1 MSKKTKNINHEI
13 HRQLLESLQES
24 ILLNKESMDE
34 FELAKQYYEGNQL
47 DPYTLSVLESRGQPP
62 LYENLYAMLGEKLLG
77 YKINASVELQAIGF
91 QKEDRATAEIL
102 TNILKSITQTKEYQI
117 TKQQCDLDLMLG
129 ICACE
134 IWLKESANK
143 EDIYIS
149 IRHIPLYSLYIDPY
163 SQKED
168 ASDAKY
174 FHKVLFMDSE
184 EAKKRYGDK
193 EFKEYSSQGTNS
205 RKRVRFYESFVKDIE
220 NNTYDRYIWN
230 DNCVISFEKNPF
242 DISFCPIIVRKLYI
256 DSKNRFYGIFRN
268 IKPFQDY
275 INFAE
280 NRMANM
286 LGSQKILY
294 ERSAIYNADEFA
306 KQVSLDN
313 AVVGVEDGALAS
325 NKIIFQNHS
334 NDLMALSQKSEQK
347 RALAKMQIGFN
358 DEALGQNMS
367 RASGVVVQQ
376 RTNAGLVGIQRF
388 LMSSDLFDKQVFSC
402 CVELITKYF
411 TTNQVFRIVE
421 QDVFEEYFEIN
432 GKDGKNKIQVGHYD
446 INIESKPKN
455 NSNREERF
463 TQWVELIKSGFIPQ
477 EMMED
482 IIPLVL
488 DDSDSSVASQ
498 VRKLYMKKKEEE
510 AQNANNEM
518 AQQMQE
524 LQMKMQELQMQVL
537 QATAMEKEAKAM
549 KYQAQANDPD
559 IKLPKGDK

>member
-1 MSKKTKNINHEI
+1 MKKDTETHTKLI
-13 HRQLLESLQES
+13 ESLHES

-47 DPYTLSVLESRGQPP
+47 DPYTLSILESRGQPP

-77 YKINASVELQAIGF
+77 YKINANVELQAIGF

-134 IWLKESANK
+134 IWLKVSENK

-149 IRHIPLYSLYIDPY
+149 IRHIPMYSLYIDPY

-193 EFKEYSSQGTNS
+193 DFKEYSSHGIYS
-205 RKRVRFYESFVKDIE
+205 RKRVRFYESFVKDTKT
-220 NNTYDRYIWN
+220 NTYDRFIWN
-230 DNCVISFEKNPF
+230 DNTIISYEENPF
-242 DISFCPIIVRKLYI
+242 NVSFCPIIVRKLYI

-313 AVVGVEDGALAS
+313 AVVGVEDGALS
-325 NKIIFQNHS
+325 TNKIIFQNHN

-488 DDSDSSVASQ
+488 DDSDSSVANQ
-498 VRKLYMKKKEEE
+498 VKKLYMKKKEEE

-518 AQQMQE
+518 SKQMQE

-549 KYQAQANDPD
+549 KYQAQANAPD
-559 IKLPKGDK
+559 VELPKGDK

>member
-1 MSKKTKNINHEI
+1 MKNSKNANYEI
-13 HRQLLESLQES
+13 HRNLLESLQES

-47 DPYTLSVLESRGQPP
+47 DPYTLSILESRGQPP

-134 IWLKESANK
+134 IWLKESVNK

-193 EFKEYSSQGTNS
+193 EFKEYYSQGANS

-220 NNTYDRYIWN
+220 SNTYNRYIWN

-242 DISFCPIIVRKLYI
+242 DISFCPIVVRKLYI

-325 NKIIFQNHS
+325 NKIVFQNHS

-477 EMMED
+477 DLMQD
-482 IIPLVL
+482 IIPLIL

-510 AQNANNEM
+510 AQHANNEM
-518 AQQMQE
+518 AKQMQE
-524 LQMKMQELQMQVL
+524 LQMKIQELQMQVL
-537 QATAMEKEAKAM
+537 AATAKEKEAKAM
-549 KYQAQANDPD
+549 KYEAQANDPD

>member
-1 MSKKTKNINHEI
+1 MKNSKNTNHEV
-13 HRQLLESLQES
+13 HRNLLESLQES

-47 DPYTLSVLESRGQPP
+47 DPYTLSILESRGQPP

-91 QKEDRATAEIL
+91 QKNDRATAEIL

-134 IWLKESANK
+134 VWLKQSVDK

-193 EFKEYSSQGTNS
+193 EFKEYSSQGMNS
-205 RKRVRFYESFVKDIE
+205 RKRVRFYESFIRDIE
-220 NNTYDRYIWN
+220 SNTYNRYIWN

-294 ERSAIYNADEFA
+294 ERSAIYNADDFA

-325 NKIIFQNHS
+325 NKIVFQNHS

-347 RALAKMQIGFN
+347 RMLAKMQIGFN

-402 CVELITKYF
+402 CIELITKYF

-432 GKDGKNKIQVGHYD
+432 GKDGSNKISVGHYD

-477 EMMED
+477 DLMQD
-482 IIPLVL
+482 IIPLIL

-498 VRKLYMKKKEEE
+498 VRKLYMKKQEEE
-510 AQNANNEM
+510 ANPQNQEM
-518 AQQMQE
+518 AKQMQE
-524 LQMKMQELQMQVL
+524 LQMQMQELQMQVL
-537 QATAMEKEAKAM
+537 AATAKEKEAKAM
-549 KYQAQANDPD
+549 KYEAQANDPD

>member
-1 MSKKTKNINHEI
+1 MKNSKNTNYEV
-13 HRQLLESLQES
+13 HRNLLESLQES

-47 DPYTLSVLESRGQPP
+47 DPYTLSILESRGQPP

-91 QKEDRATAEIL
+91 QKNDRATAEIL

-134 IWLKESANK
+134 VWLKQSVDK

-193 EFKEYSSQGTNS
+193 EFKEYSSQGMNS
-205 RKRVRFYESFVKDIE
+205 RKRVRFYESFIRDIE
-220 NNTYDRYIWN
+220 SNTYNRYIWN

-294 ERSAIYNADEFA
+294 ERSAIYNADDFA

-325 NKIIFQNHS
+325 NKIVFQNHS

-347 RALAKMQIGFN
+347 RMLAKMQIGFN

-402 CVELITKYF
+402 CIELITKYF

-432 GKDGKNKIQVGHYD
+432 GKDGSNKISVGHYD

-463 TQWVELIKSGFIPQ
+463 IQWVELIKSGFIPQ
-477 EMMED
+477 DLMQD
-482 IIPLVL
+482 IIPLIL

-498 VRKLYMKKKEEE
+498 VRKLYMKKQEEE
-510 AQNANNEM
+510 ANPQNQEM
-518 AQQMQE
+518 AKQMQE
-524 LQMKMQELQMQVL
+524 LQMQMQELQMQVL
-537 QATAMEKEAKAM
+537 AATAKEKEAKAM
-549 KYQAQANDPD
+549 KYEAQANDPD

>member
-1 MSKKTKNINHEI
+1 MKNSKNTNYEV
-13 HRQLLESLQES
+13 HRNLLESLQES

-47 DPYTLSVLESRGQPP
+47 DPYTLSILESRGQPP

-91 QKEDRATAEIL
+91 QKNDRATAEIL

-134 IWLKESANK
+134 VWLKQSVDK

-193 EFKEYSSQGTNS
+193 EFKEYSSQGMNS
-205 RKRVRFYESFVKDIE
+205 RKRVRFYESFIRDIE
-220 NNTYDRYIWN
+220 SNTYNRYIWN

-294 ERSAIYNADEFA
+294 ERSAIYNADDFA

-325 NKIIFQNHS
+325 NKIVFQNHS

-347 RALAKMQIGFN
+347 RMLAKMQIGFN

-402 CVELITKYF
+402 CIELITKYF

-432 GKDGKNKIQVGHYD
+432 GKDGSNKISVGHYD

-477 EMMED
+477 DLMQD
-482 IIPLVL
+482 IIPLIL

-498 VRKLYMKKKEEE
+498 VRKLYMKKQEEE
-510 AQNANNEM
+510 ANPQNQEM
-518 AQQMQE
+518 AKQMQE
-524 LQMKMQELQMQVL
+524 LQMQMQELQMQVL
-537 QATAMEKEAKAM
+537 AATAKEKEAKAM
-549 KYQAQANDPD
+549 KYEAQANDPD

>member
-1 MSKKTKNINHEI
+1 MNKELHIK
-13 HRQLLESLQES
+13 LLESLQES
-24 ILLNKESMDE
+24 IILNKDSMDE

-47 DPYTLSVLESRGQPP
+47 DPYTLSILESRGQPP

-91 QKEDRATAEIL
+91 QKQDRATAEIL

-134 IWLKESANK
+134 IWLKESKDK
-143 EDIYIS
+143 EDIHIT
-149 IRHIPLYSLYIDPY
+149 IRHIPIYSLYIDPY

-168 ASDAKY
+168 GSDAKY

-184 EAKKRYGDK
+184 EAKKRYGNK
-193 EFKEYSSQGTNS
+193 EFKEYSSQGVFS
-205 RKRVRFYESFVKDIE
+205 RKRVRFYESFLRNDKSS
-220 NNTYDRYIWN
+220 YDRYIWN
-230 DNCVISFEKNPF
+230 DNEIISIEKNPF
-242 DISFCPIIVRKLYI
+242 NVTFCPIIIRKLYI

-294 ERSAIYNADEFA
+294 ERSAIYNAEEFS

-325 NKIIFQNHS
+325 NKIIFQNHN
-334 NDLMALSQKSEQK
+334 NDLMALSQKTEQK

-402 CVELITKYF
+402 CIEFITKYF

-421 QDVFEEYFEIN
+421 SDVFEEYFEIN
-432 GKDGKNKIQVGHYD
+432 GKDGKNKIEVGHYD
-446 INIESKPKN
+446 ITIESKPKN
-455 NSNREERF
+455 NSNRDERF
-463 TQWVELIKSGFIPQ
+463 AQWVELIKSGFIPQ
-477 EMMED
+477 DYMKD

-488 DDSDSSVASQ
+488 DDSDSNVATQ
-498 VRKLYMKKKEEE
+498 VKKLLAKKMEEE
-510 AQNANNEM
+510 ANNPM
-518 AQQMQE
+518 MQQMQE
-524 LQMKMQELQMQVL
+524 LQTKMQELQMQVL
-537 QATAMEKEAKAM
+537 QATAMEKEAKAI
-549 KYQAQANDPD
+549 KYQAQANSED